1 MEPKSTHQ
9 KMSHHERT
17 GFEGERIE
25 VGPANLNFVQLSS
38 VHELTQIRQEYD
50 EKGIEELAR
59 SIVTNP
65 EELRRAA
72 QARDYAS
79 ISQALDLSHPLIL
92 NKLDSD
98 HLSVYISDHA
108 QYYDT
113 GEPEYIP
120 REGQDVLVLISGHR
134 RRRALE
140 LIAKEYDFDLDR
152 LYVGSTIHEN
162 LSLHEAQRK
171 QYAENISQRPPA
183 VDEAKV
189 ISNYYK
195 VEQAAGRPVTLQAV
209 AHQFGCSESKVA
221 SAIAFDRLPKEI
233 REYVADENATTTG
246 DRPVLP
252 FSLVA
257 RMGSLVTLYEERYSR
272 RAEHATMQET
282 KLQYVTSLLAM
293 LANSL
298 TQMRLK
304 GRSARDID
312 ARLSAEIATARGELK
327 LQTEELFV
335 IEEPVSVRRQ
345 KSSSMLAG
353 TAIHTLN
360 LLERQGQLDPDMMAR
375 LAALVDQAKLLA
387 QPTTTSEQQ
396 DFLL

>member
-59 SIVTNP
+59 SIVTSP

-72 QARDYAS
+72 QARDYAA
-79 ISQALDLSHPLIL
+79 ISRALDLSHPLIL
-92 NKLDSD
+92 NKLDPD

-113 GEPEYIP
+113 GEPEYLP
-120 REGQDVLVLISGHR
+120 REDQDVLVLISGHR

-233 REYVADENATTTG
+233 REYVADENATTLG
-246 DRPVLP
+246 NRPVLP

-272 RAEHATMQET
+272 RAEYATMQET
-282 KLQYVTSLLAM
+282 KQQYVTSLLAM

-345 KSSSMLAG
+345 KSSSALAG
-353 TAIHTLN
+353 TAIHTLD
-360 LLERQGQLDPDMMAR
+360 LLERQGQLHPDMMAR

-387 QPTTTSEQQ
+387 QPAAPSEQQ
-396 DFLL
+396 GYLL

>member
-1 MEPKSTHQ
+1 MELKSTHQ
-9 KMSHHERT
+9 KIAHHERT

-38 VHELTQIRQEYD
+38 VHELAQIRQEYD

-59 SIVTNP
+59 SIVIHP

-72 QARDYAS
+72 QARDYAA

-98 HLSVYISDHA
+98 HLPVYISDHA

-113 GEPEYIP
+113 GEPECIP
-120 REGQDVLVLISGHR
+120 HEDQDVLVLISGHR

-140 LIAKEYDFDLDR
+140 LIAKEYGFDLDR

-233 REYVADENATTTG
+233 REYVADENATTSG
-246 DRPVLP
+246 NRPVLP

-257 RMGSLVTLYEERYSR
+257 RMGGLVALYEERYSR

-282 KLQYVTSLLAM
+282 KQQYVTSLLAM

-353 TAIHTLN
+353 TAIHTLD
-360 LLERQGQLDPDMMAR
+360 LLERQGQLHPDMMAR

-387 QPTTTSEQQ
+387 QPATLSEQQ
-396 DFLL
+396 DYLL

>member
-1 MEPKSTHQ
+1 MPY
-9 KMSHHERT
+9 HERT

-25 VGPANLNFVQLSS
+25 VGPANLIFVQLSS

-50 EKGIEELAR
+50 ERGIEELAR
-59 SIVTNP
+59 SIVTHP
-65 EELRRAA
+65 DELHQAA
-72 QARDYAS
+72 QAQDYVA
-79 ISQALDLSHPLIL
+79 ISRALDLSHPLIL
-92 NKLDSD
+92 NRLDAD
-98 HLSVYISDHA
+98 HLSVYVSDHA
-108 QYYDT
+108 RYYDT

-120 REGQDVLVLISGHR
+120 QDDQDTLVLISGHR

-140 LIAKEYDFDLDR
+140 LIAKEYDFELDK

-233 REYVADENATTTG
+233 REYVADENGITSG

-257 RMGSLVTLYEERYSR
+257 RMGVLVALYEERYSR
-272 RAEHATMQET
+272 RAEYSTMQET
-282 KLQYVTSLLAM
+282 KQQYVTALLAM

-304 GRSARDID
+304 GRSAHDID
-312 ARLSAEIATARGELK
+312 VRLSAEIATARGELR

-345 KSSSMLAG
+345 KSSSALAG
-353 TAIHTLN
+353 TAIHTLD
-360 LLERQGQLDPDMMAR
+360 LLEKQGQLHPDMIAR

-387 QPTTTSEQQ
+387 QPAVTPDHQGY
-396 DFLL
+396 LL